1 MYRFHRTADMLSDVA
16 RLLNFAADELRD
28 CARAASVADD
38 RACAAIDQADM
49 LQRQLD
55 RLTGQKPDQ
64 TPAPTPGPLPMPEC
78 RDDGP
83 TPTAAADDGA
93 MAMGLRA
100 PGSEVVSTW
109 RLPVAEPDAPPPL
122 DAPAPAPSAR
132 TRGGR
137 RRKSEG
143 EGQGEGQ
150 APSPAPDAATEA
162 EAVEQVAQV
171 LGDAPRDVSG
181 DLFGAAPAPADDF
194 LPL

>member
-1 MYRFHRTADMLSDVA
+1 MYRYHRTADMLSDVA
-16 RLLNFAADELRD
+16 RLLTYAADELRD
-28 CARAASVADD
+28 CARSASVADD

-55 RLTGQKPDQ
+55 RLTGQKPEQKPD
-64 TPAPTPGPLPMPEC
+64 PTPGPLPVPEC

-83 TPTAAADDGA
+83 TPTADAPADDGA
-93 MAMGLRA
+93 AEVMGPPA
-100 PGSEVVSTW
+100 
-109 RLPVAEPDAPPPL
+109 PDAPPPL
-122 DAPAPAPSAR
+122 DAPAPAPVSR

-143 EGQGEGQ
+143 EGQPGQ
-150 APSPAPDAATEA
+150 GDGQTPAPDAATEA

-181 DLFGAAPAPADDF
+181 DLFGAAPADDF